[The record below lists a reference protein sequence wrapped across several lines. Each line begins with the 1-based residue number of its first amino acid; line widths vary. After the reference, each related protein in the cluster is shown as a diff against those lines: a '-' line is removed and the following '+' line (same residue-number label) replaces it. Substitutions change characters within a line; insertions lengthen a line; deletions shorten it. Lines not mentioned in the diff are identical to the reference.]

1 MGERYLDVVDVV
13 GSIPSAPTKYKAKV
27 RTTLTARRLL
37 FSLYFYMERIFSM
50 DIVIT
55 LQDGEA
61 VTVAAPITVREAL
74 ERLLSN
80 KQRKRT
86 IAVLANGIALDLS
99 RTLTTDTTL
108 QPILIE
114 TAEGLD
120 ILRHSTAHVMAQAV
134 RDIFGTN
141 VKVAIGPS
149 IDNGFYYDFQRNE
162 PFSTEDFEKIE
173 ERMHAIANERQ
184 QFIRTE
190 LPSGEAIE
198 LFEKQ
203 GEKYKVELLRDL
215 EAETVSFYRIG
226 EFTDLCRGPHL
237 PDTSLVQSFK
247 LLRVAGA
254 YWRGDEKNDVLQRIY
269 GTAFFDQ
276 KALNKYLNDLEE
288 AKKRDHRKLGREL
301 DLFTT
306 QDTIG
311 PGLILWQPKGAQL
324 RRLIE
329 DYWKDEHYRHD
340 YELLYTPHI
349 ARQDLWKTS
358 GHLDFYSENMY
369 SPMDIDE
376 VKYQLKPMNCPF
388 HIGVYSS
395 RKRSYRDFPLRWC
408 ELGTVYR
415 YERAG
420 ALHGLLRVRGFTQDD
435 AHIFCR
441 PDQLEEEIFNI
452 LELNLHILKTFG
464 FVDYDIY
471 LSTRPE
477 KYVGSDENWQRATDA
492 LKLALE
498 KKGLEFMIDPGEG
511 VFYGPKIDIKIKDIL
526 GRAWQCSTIQVD
538 FNLPERFEMSYTGA
552 DNNEHQ
558 PIMIHRALMGS
569 LERFIGV
576 LIEHYAGVFPLWFA
590 PVQAR
595 ILNITDDQADYC
607 QGVYEQLRK
616 AGIRIEKDVR
626 NEKLNYKIR
635 EAQLAKVPY
644 MLIVGDKEKEHGT
657 VTVRL
662 RDGKNLP
669 PLSIQE
675 FAAKVAEECQ
685 AGRGI

>member
-1 MGERYLDVVDVV
+1 MEIVV
-13 GSIPSAPTKYKAKV
+13 
-27 RTTLTARRLL
+27 
-37 FSLYFYMERIFSM
+37 
-50 DIVIT
+50 T
-55 LQDGEA
+55 LQDGETIR
-61 VTVAAPITVREAL
+61 VPAPITVREAL
-74 ERLLSN
+74 DRLQSN
-80 KQRKRT
+80 KQKKRT
-86 IAVLANGIALDLS
+86 IAARANGQTVDLS
-99 RTLTTDTTL
+99 RMLDSDTTL
-108 QPILIE
+108 QPILIDTE
-114 TAEGLD
+114 DGLD
-120 ILRHSTAHVMAQAV
+120 ILRHSAAHVMAQAV
-134 RDIFGTN
+134 RDVFGTE
-141 VKVAIGPS
+141 VKVAIGPA
-149 IDNGFYYDFQRNE
+149 IENGFYYDFLRDT
-162 PFSTEDFEKIE
+162 PFSPEDFERIE
-173 ERMHAIANERQ
+173 QRMQEIADASQ
-184 QFIRTE
+184 PFIRTE
-190 LPSGEAIE
+190 MASEEAIT
-198 LFEKQ
+198 LFDRQ
-203 GEKYKVELLRDL
+203 DEKYKVELIRDL
-215 EAETVSFYRIG
+215 EAETVSLYRIG

-237 PDTSLVQSFK
+237 PDTSFVKVFK

-254 YWRGDEKNDVLQRIY
+254 YWRGDENNDVLQRIY
-269 GTAFFDQ
+269 GTAFFDP
-276 KALNKYLNDLEE
+276 KALNKYLHDLEE

-301 DLFTT
+301 ELFTT
-306 QDTIG
+306 QDHIG

-376 VKYQLKPMNCPF
+376 IKYQLKPMNCPF
-388 HIGVYSS
+388 HIGVYNT
-395 RKRSYRDFPLRWC
+395 RKRSYREFPLRWC

-452 LELNLHILKTFG
+452 LNLNLHILQTFG
-464 FVDYDIY
+464 FSEYDIY

-477 KYVGSDENWQRATDA
+477 KYVGSDDNWSRATEA

-498 KKGLEFMIDPGEG
+498 KKGLAFMIDPGEG
-511 VFYGPKIDIKIKDIL
+511 VFYGPKIDIKIKDVL

-538 FNLPERFEMSYTGA
+538 FNLPERFEMTYTGA
-552 DNNEHQ
+552 DNAEHQ

-576 LIEHYAGVFPLWFA
+576 LIEHYAGAFPLWFA

-607 QGVYEQLRK
+607 RQVYAQLRQ
-616 AGIRIEKDVR
+616 AGVRIENDVR

-635 EAQLAKVPY
+635 EAQLAKIPY
-644 MLIVGDKEKEHGT
+644 MLIVGDKEKESGT

-669 PLSIQE
+669 PVSVGE
-675 FAAKVAEECQ
+675 FARMVEEECR
-685 AGRGI
+685 AGRGILKTDEELGSSFPPSATGLAQMNNNRKCS